1 MKKYVLITSTITIE
15 VTRDLGS
22 VNLTNPTAPM
32 ADKLNVKPRW
42 VPFRYLIK
50 AGTYYYPAQIK
61 NWKTVKSLE
70 KDRLLTIGAET
81 DDCGNTPKEEV
92 EQIDEAI
99 NRMKNADARNKKLE
113 QQVNPMFKQETKSE
127 EKVED

>member
-32 ADKLNVKPRW
+32 ADKLNVKPAW

-61 NWKTVKSLE
+61 NWKTVKALE
-70 KDRLLTIGAET
+70 SDRLLTIGAET
-81 DDCGNTPKEEV
+81 DDCGNTPKDEV
-92 EQIDEAI
+92 EKIDEAI
-99 NRMKNADARNKKLE
+99 NKMKNADARNKQLE
-113 QQVNPMFKQETKSE
+113 KQINPMFRKETEVKE
-127 EKVED
+127 EA

>member
-32 ADKLNVKPRW
+32 ADKLNVKPAW
-42 VPFRYLIK
+42 VSFRYLIK

-61 NWKTVKSLE
+61 NWKTVKALE
-70 KDRLLTIGAET
+70 SDRLLTIGAET
-81 DDCGNTPKEEV
+81 DDCGNTPKDEV
-92 EQIDEAI
+92 EKIDEAI
-99 NRMKNADARNKKLE
+99 NKMKNADARNKQLE
-113 QQVNPMFKQETKSE
+113 KQINPMFRKETEVKE
-127 EKVED
+127 EA

>member
-32 ADKLNVKPRW
+32 ADKLNVKPAW

-61 NWKTVKSLE
+61 NWKTVKALE
-70 KDRLLTIGAET
+70 TDRLLTIGAET
-81 DDCGNTPKEEV
+81 DDCGNTPKSEV
-92 EQIDEAI
+92 EKIDEAI
-99 NRMKNADARNKKLE
+99 NKMKNADARNKQLE
-113 QQVNPMFKQETKSE
+113 KQINPMFRKETEVKE
-127 EKVED
+127 EA

>member
-32 ADKLNVKPRW
+32 ADKLNVKPGW

-70 KDRLLTIGAET
+70 RDRLLTIGAET
-81 DDCGNTPKEEV
+81 DDCGNTSKEEV
-92 EQIDEAI
+92 ERIDEAI
-99 NRMKNADARNKKLE
+99 NKMKNADARNKQLE
-113 QQVNPMFKQETKSE
+113 KQINPMFKKETEVKE
-127 EKVED
+127 EA

>member
-32 ADKLNVKPRW
+32 ADKLNVKPAW

-61 NWKTVKSLE
+61 NWKTVKALE
-70 KDRLLTIGAET
+70 SDRLLTIGAET
-81 DDCGNTPKEEV
+81 DDCGNTPKDEV
-92 EQIDEAI
+92 EKIDEAI
-99 NRMKNADARNKKLE
+99 NKMKNADARNKQLE
-113 QQVNPMFKQETKSE
+113 KQINLMFRKETEVKE
-127 EKVED
+127 EA

>member
-32 ADKLNVKPRW
+32 ADKLNVKPAW

-50 AGTYYYPAQIK
+50 AGTNYYPAQIK
-61 NWKTVKSLE
+61 NWKTVKALE
-70 KDRLLTIGAET
+70 SDRLLTIGAET
-81 DDCGNTPKEEV
+81 DDCGNTPKAEV
-92 EQIDEAI
+92 EKIDEAI
-99 NRMKNADARNKKLE
+99 NKMKNADARNKQLE
-113 QQVNPMFKQETKSE
+113 KQINPMFRKETEVKE
-127 EKVED
+127 EA

>member
-32 ADKLNVKPRW
+32 ADKLNVKPAW

-61 NWKTVKSLE
+61 NWKTVKALE
-70 KDRLLTIGAET
+70 SDRLLTIGAET
-81 DDCGNTPKEEV
+81 DNCGNTPKDEV
-92 EQIDEAI
+92 EKIDEAI
-99 NRMKNADARNKKLE
+99 NKMKNADARNKQLE
-113 QQVNPMFKQETKSE
+113 KQINPMFRKETEVKE
-127 EKVED
+127 EA